1 MANRFSLLEPRAAVT
16 LDDYVRELAW
26 APDGRSLVVAGG
38 EGKVFRVSECPQRL
52 RVQELAGHVPGT
64 LAVAWSSLG
73 QVFATSGQDG
83 TLALHRAEDGA
94 ELRRWAPARS
104 WTEQLAWS
112 PDGAVLASSAG
123 RVVSLWSADGEARAV
138 LPAQAS
144 TVAALGWDRSGRD
157 LAAAGQ
163 GGVRVHRLEGAATAP
178 AREFPAD
185 GACLSVAW
193 SANGKLLAS
202 GLQNGKVHFWYLASG
217 RNSEMSG
224 YGSRVALTVWSAN
237 SRYLATSAGAEVVVW
252 DFGGKGP
259 EGTRPAQLTGHTER
273 VESLAWQPGG
283 VHLASGGRDWRLSL
297 WVPGKSTTAIDA
309 HLAEGEVTSVRWS
322 PDGRTLAVGAAQGAL
337 ALYELVEG

>member
-1 MANRFSLLEPRAAVT
+1 MAKRFALLEPRAAVT

-26 APDGRSLVVAGG
+26 APDGRSLIAAGG
-38 EGKVFRVSECPQRL
+38 EGKVFRVSECPERL

-64 LAVAWSSLG
+64 LAVAWSPRG
-73 QVFATSGQDG
+73 AVFATSGQDG
-83 TLALHRAEDGA
+83 TLAVHRAEDGT

-112 PDGAVLASSAG
+112 PDGSVLASSAG
-123 RVVSLWSADGEARAV
+123 RGVSLWSADGESRAV
-138 LPAQAS
+138 LPAQS
-144 TVAALGWDRSGRD
+144 SSVAALGWDRGGRE
-157 LAAAGQ
+157 LAVAGQ
-163 GGVRVHRLEGAATAP
+163 GGVRVHRLEGATVTS
-178 AREFPAD
+178 ARELPAD

-193 SANGKLLAS
+193 SANGKILAS
-202 GLQNGKVHFWYLASG
+202 GMQNGKVHFWYLGSG

-224 YGSRVALTVWSAN
+224 YGSRVALTAWSAN
-237 SRYLATSAGAEVVVW
+237 SRYFATSAAAEVVVW

-273 VESLAWQPGG
+273 VESLAWQPNG

-297 WVPGKSTTAIDA
+297 WIPGKSSTAIDA

-322 PDGRTLAVGAAQGAL
+322 PDGRYLAVGAAQGTL
-337 ALYELVEG
+337 ALYALVEG